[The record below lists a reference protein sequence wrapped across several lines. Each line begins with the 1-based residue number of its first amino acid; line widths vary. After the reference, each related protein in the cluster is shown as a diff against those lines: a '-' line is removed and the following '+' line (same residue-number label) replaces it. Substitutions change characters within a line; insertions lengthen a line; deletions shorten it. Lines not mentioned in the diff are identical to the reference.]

1 VRERSGSSKRRRRW
15 VAWRLLLLATLAA
28 LAGTLAAAATES
40 PISAAPVLVV
50 DNSFA
55 LDTLD
60 PQRAFDPTSNM
71 VDRAIYD
78 TLFAYRGNVDQPAP
92 LLVQSWSSTGAK
104 TFTFTLR
111 SDVHFADGTPLTSAD
126 VVFSLRRLVNLKGNP
141 SQLLPTFTVTAR
153 SRYSFVISTPTPTP
167 QLPAI
172 LASSA
177 TGIVNSKL
185 VEAHGGTDAADAS
198 TADKAEQ
205 WFNSPAAAGAGS
217 GPFVLQSLT
226 PTSQVVLS
234 PNKNPWGSRLP
245 AFRTVVVRNMPAASQ
260 YLNIRRGSHEVATD
274 LSSDQAQ
281 SLATDKSLHVTRQPG
296 ALVFYAFT
304 NDDPQVS
311 SITSSKEFQQ
321 AVRYALDYTGIV
333 TLGGPGAIQAPGLF
347 PSTLLG
353 ALSPASATKQDL
365 AKAMQD
371 LAASGVGSQQVTLEY
386 PSDVTFGGLSFAT
399 LAQKVQADLQA
410 AGFNVVL
417 AGSPVT
423 TFQPKFR
430 AGQVAFG
437 LWIYG
442 PYYPDPSSYLAF
454 TPGQLIALHAGW
466 AAGADPGIEEL
477 AARALGATTP
487 ALRRTLYQQIQ
498 LDINADGPFVPLV
511 QPTQVYVATSDLAV
525 GTTPLNGLDIT
536 QVSPR

>member
-1 VRERSGSSKRRRRW
+1 MLG
-15 VAWRLLLLATLAA
+15 A
-28 LAGTLAAAATES
+28 LSCALGAGASES
-40 PISAAPVLVV
+40 PISAAPTLVI

-71 VDRAIYD
+71 VDRGIYD
-78 TLFAYRGNVDQPAP
+78 TLFAYRGNVDHPAP
-92 LLVQSWSSTGAK
+92 LLVQSWASAGAK
-104 TFTFTLR
+104 TFTFKLKTN
-111 SDVHFADGTPLTSAD
+111 VHFADGTPLTSAD

-141 SQLLPTFTVTAR
+141 AQLLPAFTVTATG
-153 SRYSFVISTPTPTP
+153 RYSFVISTPTPTP

-172 LASSA
+172 LASTA

-198 TADKAEQ
+198 TADRAEQ
-205 WFNSPAAAGAGS
+205 WFNTPAAAGAGS
-217 GPFVLQSLT
+217 GPYVLQALT

-234 PNKNPWGSRLP
+234 PNTNPWGSRTP
-245 AFRTVVVRNMPAASQ
+245 AFRTIVVRNMPAPTQ

-274 LSSDQAQ
+274 LSSTLAQ
-281 SLATDKSLHVTRQPG
+281 SLVNDKSVRVTREPG
-296 ALVFYAFT
+296 PFVFYAFT
-304 NDDPQVS
+304 NDNPGISAV
-311 SITSSKEFQQ
+311 TSNRMFQQ
-321 AVRYALDYTGIV
+321 AVRYALDYTG
-333 TLGGPGAIQAPGLF
+333 LASLAGPGAIQAPGLL
-347 PSTLLG
+347 PSALLG
-353 ALSPASATKQDL
+353 ALSQADAAKEDL
-365 AKAMQD
+365 AKAEED

-386 PSDVTFGGLSFAT
+386 ASDVTFGGLSFAT

-410 AGFNVVL
+410 AGFDVVL

-430 AGQVAFG
+430 GGQVAFG

-466 AAGADPGIEEL
+466 SAGADPAIEEL
-477 AARALGATTP
+477 AAKALVATTP
-487 ALRRTLYQQIQ
+487 ALRRTLYRQIQ
-498 LDINADGPFVPLV
+498 LGINARGPFMPLV
-511 QPTQVYVATSDLAV
+511 QAPQVYVATSDLTAHY
-525 GTTPLNGLDIT
+525 TPLNGLDIT
-536 QVSPR
+536 QVSPK